1 MKKDT
6 ASGNG
11 RLVRPVCKAQ
21 RHLEEGEEG
30 GRKKKG
36 GKAEMRCSV
45 VIVQRLRWRERE
57 REREG
62 EGRSEKGDEI
72 ASLSPSKFA
81 SFLSLSLSVCVC
93 VCVSAHNH
101 MLHKLNYFAPL
112 RCRCCRCSLASQ
124 H

>member
-57 REREG
+57 REK
-62 EGRSEKGDEI
+62 EKGKEDQRRVTRLLP
-72 ASLSPSKFA
+72 SLLQSSPLFFP
-81 SFLSLSLSVCVC
+81 FLSLCVC
-93 VCVSAHNH
+93 VCVSALITICFISSIT
-101 MLHKLNYFAPL
+101 LHLCAAAAAAVL
-112 RCRCCRCSLASQ
+112 
-124 H
+124 